1 MLDFKIKRLDNIKFD
16 HAELVDYYLILKQN
30 YQHMMWEP
38 PPGEFQDLICSWAIQ
53 TKMKNP
59 SLPCNPYHLPGET
72 PTDFNNDFD
81 TPTELIFGFASK
93 ILKSFPD
100 VKQTVIT
107 VHHPGTTLPWHI
119 DNEEYLEDHYKIHIP
134 IETNSQS
141 YFQYRDE
148 EIVLHPGY
156 AYLVNTSIDHATDN
170 RGITE
175 RAHLIFKVPT
185 RCIDLILNTEYI
197 L

>member
-1 MLDFKIKRLDNIKFD
+1 MLNFKIKRLDNIKFD
-16 HAELVDYYLILKQN
+16 HAELLAYYHTLKQD
-30 YQHMMWEP
+30 YRHMMWKP
-38 PPGEFQDLICSWAIQ
+38 PPGEFAELICSWAIQ

-59 SLPCNPYHLPGET
+59 ALPCNPYHLPGDN
-72 PTDFNNDFD
+72 PADFNNDFD
-81 TPTELIFGFASK
+81 TPTELIFGFSKK
-93 ILKSFPD
+93 ILDTFPD

-107 VHHPGTTLPWHI
+107 VHYPGTVLPWHT
-119 DNEEYLEDHYKIHIP
+119 DTEEYLEDHYKIHIP
-134 IETNSQS
+134 IETNNQS

-148 EIVLHPGY
+148 EFVLKTGH
-156 AYLVNTSIDHATDN
+156 AYLVNTEIDHATDN

-185 RCIDLILNTEYI
+185 RCIDGILNTEYV